1 MSCSCINNHAVKPYE
16 TCVFCGHKHIV
27 TALVLRGRDHS
38 EQSISYAIGQLVL
51 ASWHYN
57 AHFLEMQDKCMETI
71 EAYESQSVVGD
82 KLLNSL
88 CIDAWN
94 LVITHQNSKQ
104 KYYSVEKEQI
114 LPFAPSIIQ
123 AHRAIAAANALS
135 HELNYKSINLSVTI
149 GQLILAAW
157 HYDKEYHNL
166 ALKCRTCWLKAERL
180 QDCQKELASLQESA
194 WRLVSPNKED
204 I

>member
-1 MSCSCINNHAVKPYE
+1 MSCSCNNNRAVKPFE
-16 TCVFCGHKHIV
+16 TCIFCGHKHV
-27 TALVLRGRDHS
+27 VAALVLRGRDFS
-38 EQSISYAIGQLVL
+38 GMSRSYAIGQLML

-57 AHFLEMQDKCMETI
+57 DNFQEMRDRCLETT
-71 EAYESQSVVGD
+71 EAYESSASGD
-82 KLLNSL
+82 ELLNSL

-94 LVITHQNSKQ
+94 LVINHQNSRQ
-104 KYYSVEKEQI
+104 KYHSVEKEQAI
-114 LPFAPSIIQ
+114 PFAPDMVQ
-123 AHRAIAAANALS
+123 AHRAVAAANALS
-135 HELNYKSINLSVTI
+135 HELNYKSINSSVTI

-157 HYDKEYHNL
+157 HYDRECHDL

-194 WRLVSPNKED
+194 WKLVSPEEED